1 MKEPAATPH
10 PDTSDREDLL
20 RAVSGHD
27 AAAHQPVVERTRR
40 AVRIADQSR
49 REHAR
54 QGRSSI
60 GVALFA
66 IGAILLVLAPVLWSG
81 IDDLLGGEHLAD
93 LPTQVALFSGVL
105 LMAVVAALF
114 AGWRT
119 RAGRDDLRQDPR
131 DLLR

>member
-1 MKEPAATPH
+1 MSSQSGNPH
-10 PDTSDREDLL
+10 PDREGLL
-20 RAVSGHD
+20 RAVSGRD
-27 AAAHQPVVERTRR
+27 AGARHSVVERTRR

-54 QGRSSI
+54 QGRSSMA
-60 GVALFA
+60 VALFA
-66 IGAILLVLAPVLWSG
+66 LGGILLVLAPVLWRG
-81 IDDLLGGEHLAD
+81 VDDLLGGEHLGD
-93 LPTQVALFSGVL
+93 LPTQVALFCALL

-119 RAGRDDLRQDPR
+119 RGVREELRQDPR